1 MTTIVS
7 HRRPEIIGRAQG
19 PRGAPG
25 IGGEGFLFEQPSP
38 SETWTINHNLG
49 LRPDVTLFTTG
60 GVEMV
65 GHVVHTSVNQAVALF
80 SSAVAGSARC
90 I

>member
-1 MTTIVS
+1 MTTLVS
-7 HRRPEIIGRAQG
+7 HRGPDIIGRAQG

-25 IGGEGFLFEQPSP
+25 IGGEGFLFEQASP
-38 SETWTINHNLG
+38 SDTWIINHNLG
-49 LRPDVTLFTTG
+49 FRPDVTLLTTG
-60 GVEMV
+60 GVEMI
-65 GHVVHTSVNQAVALF
+65 GSVVHTSVNQAVAQF